1 MNVVGAASTS
11 GENEDDPDH
20 PWSPG
25 TLQYYG
31 RAELKT
37 SDHRYPISDIR
48 KCYQRTLIML
58 CTITK
63 VTVLALKHH
72 SVQV

>member
-1 MNVVGAASTS
+1 MCCTAEELNIVGATCTS

-25 TLQYYG
+25 SLKYYG

-37 SDHRYPISDIR
+37 SDHRYPFFF
-48 KCYQRTLIML
+48 LI
-58 CTITK
+58 K
-63 VTVLALKHH
+63 K
-72 SVQV
+72 

>member
-11 GENEDDPDH
+11 GPNEDDPDH

-37 SDHRYPISDIR
+37 SDHRYVSAFIGVAN
-48 KCYQRTLIML
+48 L
-58 CTITK
+58 
-63 VTVLALKHH
+63 
-72 SVQV
+72 